1 MARPQK
7 KGSQSFGPSQP
18 DQSAKSS
25 EQGRRA
31 MGGPR
36 RRGSVRSAEPANG
49 AALTE
54 LRALY
59 ARIDREL
66 HGWGCD
72 ASTDCCRFGVTGREP
87 YPTAV
92 EIAELERAVRARGG
106 LPKRRSLPQSDERRC
121 DLLGDDGRCLV
132 YASRPFGCRT
142 FFCERGHGPVGER
155 ADKGLPR
162 GPIAEVG
169 RDIAA
174 LSDRFAPA
182 DPGPRPLSR
191 VSRNWSDRRSRS

>member
-1 MARPQK
+1 
-7 KGSQSFGPSQP
+7 
-18 DQSAKSS
+18 
-25 EQGRRA
+25 

-36 RRGSVRSAEPANG
+36 QRGSVRSRGVANA
-49 AALTE
+49 AALDE

-59 ARIDREL
+59 AKIDGAL

-72 ASTDCCRFGVTGREP
+72 ASTECCRFGVTGREP

-92 EIAELERAVRARGG
+92 EIAELERAIKARGG
-106 LPKRRSLPQSDERRC
+106 LPKRRSLPVVRSSSSSRETSRRAHDERRC
-121 DLLGDDGRCLV
+121 ALLGDDSRCLV

-142 FFCERGHGPVGER
+142 FFCERARGPVGER
-155 ADKGLPR
+155 ADSGLPR
-162 GPIAEVG
+162 AAITEIA

-174 LSDRFAPA
+174 LSAGFAPA

-191 VSRNWSDRRSRS
+191 VTRGWVERRAGS